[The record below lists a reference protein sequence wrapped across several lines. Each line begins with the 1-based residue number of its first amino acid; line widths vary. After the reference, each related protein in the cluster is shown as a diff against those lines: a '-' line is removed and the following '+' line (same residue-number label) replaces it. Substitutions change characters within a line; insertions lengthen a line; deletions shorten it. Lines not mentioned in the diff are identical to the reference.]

1 MQLSGG
7 PYSASAA
14 LLPER
19 LTQIDEWIDLLRT
32 VIICLALIIR
42 CLTHLL
48 APCFEHFLTAPKKF
62 YREENNLFFIVEEC
76 GGSCS
81 S

>member
-14 LLPER
+14 LLPVR
-19 LTQIDEWIDLLRT
+19 LTQIDEWIDLRT
-32 VIICLALIIR
+32 FIICPALIIR
-42 CLTHLL
+42 CITHLL
-48 APCFEHFLTAPKKF
+48 APCFEHFLTAPEKV
-62 YREENNLFFIVEEC
+62 YREENNLFFIVEDC